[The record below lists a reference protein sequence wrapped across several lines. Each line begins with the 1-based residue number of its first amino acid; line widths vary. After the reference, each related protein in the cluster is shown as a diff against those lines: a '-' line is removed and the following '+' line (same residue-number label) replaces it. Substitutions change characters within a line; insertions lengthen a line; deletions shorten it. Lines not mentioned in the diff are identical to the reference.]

1 MSTTRLVTIFVSCV
15 LDAVVLAII
24 TLVREAALRL
34 DAIGSNTRSIRPNS
48 VGRFEVVRET
58 FSGNVAVQSEDL
70 GVSVS

>member
-34 DAIGSNTRSIRPNS
+34 NAIGSNTRCISPNS

-58 FSGNVAVQSEDL
+58 FCGNVTVQSEDL
-70 GVSVS
+70 SVCVS